1 MEIHSSEGGVMPR
14 RGPNNGG
21 GKRGRVLRAPLKI
34 FSRNGFFNSK
44 VSEIAR
50 ASGVADGT
58 IYLYFKNKDDLL
70 ISLFEEKMGEVVAD
84 VRARVA
90 EGRDALSRLKIF
102 IRNHMDLLV
111 REAGLIEVIQV
122 ELRQSNKFMKEYVPV
137 KFLEY
142 LDIISGILEEGKGD
156 GTFRVDLN
164 VKTARRAIFG
174 ALDEISLAHVL
185 SKKKRYLPAE
195 TAAEIYRIF
204 ADGLCAEGTLR
215 EERRG
220 SDSSC

>member
-1 MEIHSSEGGVMPR
+1 MAR
-14 RGPNNGG
+14 RGPQGG
-21 GKRGRVLRAPLKI
+21 GTAKRVRILRAAIRI
-34 FSRNGFFNSK
+34 FSQKGFFNSK
-44 VSEIAR
+44 VSDIAR
-50 ASGVADGT
+50 AAGVADGT

-84 VRARVA
+84 VRERVA
-90 EGRDALSRLKIF
+90 MGTDPLQRLRIF
-102 IRNHMDLLV
+102 IENHMDLLV

-137 KFLEY
+137 RFLEY
-142 LDIISGILEEGKGD
+142 LDVLGGILEEGKGD

-185 SKKKRYLPAE
+185 SKKKRYLPPE

-215 EERRG
+215 EERR
-220 SDSSC
+220 